1 MQPVLYAASHN
12 NVLGETE
19 RTQRDVVERGQTYIT
34 SDAGA
39 ILGSAGRLE
48 RQIEVLLAVN
58 GITETGIGDEKQR
71 LLSAKG
77 SKGMSISGKLAQMA
91 RLDFSTT
98 GIDSRGDLRDSLE
111 EAVLHARALNE
122 VSSELIDKTLRKMR
136 KDIIGLG
143 DLDDFHKA
151 AYLAAVD
158 QGTDPLD
165 LEGVAGQFADYLKRK
180 DEAMKADPDAPVLVR
195 YAEMGNNVHTILLEK
210 AGEGIKFN
218 FDPDSG
224 KYGASIE
231 GSAATYEPD
240 TSPYTSMYPQD
251 RLVGKTGPIE
261 IPLGNA
267 LDWETYNG
275 FTDKPNSLVPI
286 TVGSDAIIADVRDDL
301 EYQVGAAEKYGGAG
315 NFENAVVREATFLGI
330 TDKVFAGPEGEKL
343 LANIAEFNSRP
354 KTPQY
359 SGNRLDY

>member
-1 MQPVLYAASHN
+1 
-12 NVLGETE
+12 
-19 RTQRDVVERGQTYIT
+19 
-34 SDAGA
+34 
-39 ILGSAGRLE
+39 
-48 RQIEVLLAVN
+48 
-58 GITETGIGDEKQR
+58 
-71 LLSAKG
+71 
-77 SKGMSISGKLAQMA
+77 
-91 RLDFSTT
+91 
-98 GIDSRGDLRDSLE
+98 
-111 EAVLHARALNE
+111 
-122 VSSELIDKTLRKMR
+122 MR

-180 DEAMKADPDAPVLVR
+180 DEAMKADP
-195 YAEMGNNVHTILLEK
+195 
-210 AGEGIKFN
+210 
-218 FDPDSG
+218 G